1 MRVEAVEFNH
11 TSEGTRLAGRVGD
24 ERIHWITPTGHAVEP
39 RGEPFVA
46 AILPAAMRLG
56 QPIILPD
63 TLPLDPGFV
72 RHLETLQG
80 IFARWFGWSVVPIEA
95 TTAPRTAPATLRA
108 TGYSGGV
115 DSAWTVHAL
124 GRAIDGVVLIDGIEY
139 PGDDPRLMADVTA
152 RLGAVIAGRGLEL
165 LVVRTNVKAFG
176 RALGG
181 KWSGSVGAAVASAAH
196 ALNLAEYHIAAS
208 NSWENLRPYGS
219 HPLTDPL
226 WGSTTLA
233 IRHHGAERRRIEKLD
248 RLRAAPDLL
257 AALRVC
263 FQGGIYNC
271 GVCQKCLMTRAAL
284 RALGMTSSLLPALDD
299 PKRLRDVY
307 IEHQGD
313 LVDWEEL
320 LPPSRARGDATLVAA
335 LEATIRRHRWR
346 EVARDL
352 DDLLTG
358 GRLRRARRRA
368 G

>member
-1 MRVEAVEFNH
+1 MRVESVEFTH
-11 TSEGTRLAGRVGD
+11 TSEGTCLAGRVAGQ
-24 ERIHWITPTGHAVEP
+24 RVHWITPAGRAAEP

-46 AILPAAMRLG
+46 ALLPAAMASG

-63 TLPLDPGFV
+63 TLPLDPRFV

-80 IFARWFGWSVVPIEA
+80 IFARWFDWSVVPIEA
-95 TTAPRTAPATLRA
+95 VTAPRTVPGTLRA

-115 DSAWTVHAL
+115 DSAYTVDAL
-124 GRAIDGVVLIDGIEY
+124 GEAIDGVVLIDGIEY
-139 PGDDPRLMADVTA
+139 PGEDPGLMADVTT
-152 RLGAVIAGRGLEL
+152 RLADVVTARGLEL

-196 ALNLAEYHIAAS
+196 ALNLAEYHVAAS

-226 WGSTTLA
+226 WGSATLA
-233 IRHHGAERRRIEKLD
+233 IHHHGAELRRVEKLD
-248 RLRAAPDLL
+248 RLRHAPDLL

-263 FQGGIYNC
+263 FQGGSYNC

-284 RALGMTSSLLPALDD
+284 RALGMTSALLPALDD
-299 PKRLRDVY
+299 PRRLRDVY

-320 LPPSRARGDATLVAA
+320 LPPARARGDAALVGA

-346 EVARDL
+346 EVMRGL
-352 DDLLTG
+352 DELLTG
-358 GRLRRARRRA
+358 GRLRRARRRVA
-368 G
+368 